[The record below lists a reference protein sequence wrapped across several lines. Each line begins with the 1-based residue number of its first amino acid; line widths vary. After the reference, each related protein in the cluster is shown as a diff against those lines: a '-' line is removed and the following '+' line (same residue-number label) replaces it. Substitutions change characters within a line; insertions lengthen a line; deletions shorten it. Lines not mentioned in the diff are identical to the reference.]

1 MEVILLEDVRTLGK
15 KGQIVKIND
24 GYARNY
30 VIPKKL
36 GIEATPKNLNDLKL
50 QKKREELAMAKEL
63 AATIEDK
70 SVTVYMKTGEGG
82 RTFGTISTK
91 EVAAAVKEQLGL
103 EVDKKKMKLDEP
115 IKTLGTHI
123 IALKLHKD
131 VTAKLTVKVVEK

>member
-50 QKKREELAMAKEL
+50 QKKREEKEAAEELAMAKEL

-70 SVTVYMKTGEGG
+70 SVTVYM
-82 RTFGTISTK
+82 

>member
-30 VIPKKL
+30 VLPKKL

-50 QKKREELAMAKEL
+50 QKKREEKEAAEELARAKEL
-63 AATIEDK
+63 AASIEDK
-70 SVTVYMKTGEGG
+70 SVTLSMKTG
-82 RTFGTISTK
+82 
-91 EVAAAVKEQLGL
+91 AKEQLGL

-123 IALKLHKD
+123 VALKLHKD
-131 VTAKLTVKVVEK
+131 VTARLTVKVVEK

>member
-1 MEVILLEDVRTLGK
+1 MTLSFRRREK
-15 KGQIVKIND
+15 
-24 GYARNY
+24 
-30 VIPKKL
+30 
-36 GIEATPKNLNDLKL
+36 
-50 QKKREELAMAKEL
+50 KKRQQKSLRWLKSL
-63 AATIEDK
+63 LQLSKIK